1 MLMMVTLGGGGV
13 HVSAS
18 QRLGS
23 DKTRDL
29 QSSCAEHDGN
39 RNLLPQVK
47 LQTLQLRQRDG
58 QHPHVLG
65 NRRGGVGPT
74 DGVCVKAGAYVFA
87 VPYRRK
93 KDINIGY
100 YSINLIFCLTVCPVE
115 ADGVAVEDGEE
126 GEDDGP
132 EDGVCDRRPQHGP
145 DSLLG
150 EDFEVKKEEGQ
161 L

>member
-1 MLMMVTLGGGGV
+1 MLMMVTLGGKV

-23 DKTRDL
+23 DKTKDV

-65 NRRGGVGPT
+65 DRRGGVGPT
-74 DGVCVKAGAYVFA
+74 DGVCVKAGADVFA
-87 VPYRRK
+87 VPYRK
-93 KDINIGY
+93 KNK
-100 YSINLIFCLTVCPVE
+100 N
-115 ADGVAVEDGEE
+115 
-126 GEDDGP
+126 
-132 EDGVCDRRPQHGP
+132 
-145 DSLLG
+145 
-150 EDFEVKKEEGQ
+150 
-161 L
+161 